1 MLAYSPAVGLGSVMA
16 LAASF
21 TPLVAMY
28 STSFLAASY
37 RMHVLVAHGAPW
49 PLSAYTGN

>member
-21 TPLVAMY
+21 TPLVARLRTQYLPGMY
-28 STSFLAASY
+28 GRAL
-37 RMHVLVAHGAPW
+37 MP
-49 PLSAYTGN
+49 